1 MPSRIGYYLKNDY
14 RIKYLVFNFFVRKI
28 LVLYK
33 KKSGYYN
40 LLYGLSAGNCGD
52 DNDDDFDDFD
62 VPDVIFFRYPRECK

>member
-1 MPSRIGYYLKNDY
+1 MSGRIGYYLKNDY

-40 LLYGLSAGNCGD
+40 LLYGLSADDDCNCD

-62 VPDVIFFRYPRECK
+62 VPEFRYPRECK

>member
-40 LLYGLSAGNCGD
+40 LLSADDDCNCD